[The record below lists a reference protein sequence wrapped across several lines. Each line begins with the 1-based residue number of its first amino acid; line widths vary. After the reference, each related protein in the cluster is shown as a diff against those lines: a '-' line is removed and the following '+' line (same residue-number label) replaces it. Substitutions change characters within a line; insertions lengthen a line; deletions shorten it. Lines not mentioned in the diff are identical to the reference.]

1 MLNWNFT
8 VLELLLLMF
17 WAAKLELVVDGAC
30 IADFRRHVQEVR
42 RL

>member
-1 MLNWNFT
+1 VLNWNFT
-8 VLELLLLMF
+8 ILEVLLLMF
-17 WAAKLELVVDGAC
+17 WANKLGLVVDGAC